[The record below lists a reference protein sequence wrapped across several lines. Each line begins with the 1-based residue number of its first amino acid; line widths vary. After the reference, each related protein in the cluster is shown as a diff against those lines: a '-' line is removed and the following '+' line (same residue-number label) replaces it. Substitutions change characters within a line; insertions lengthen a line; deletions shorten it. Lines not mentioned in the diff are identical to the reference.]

1 MRQICG
7 RCGADVGD
15 ADFCSSCGALLERVA
30 PSTLSEEATPTDS
43 SSTNQPSAHNLIAC
57 SLCGHRNPPSRQNC
71 EQCHIRLSHSDMPL
85 APRPAIRTNARV
97 RAVIATGTT
106 ILAVA
111 VFALLFNLFTGG
123 SEDEGEASPTT
134 LASDETTS
142 TTAPPPIP
150 TTQGVLSVQCSPEGL
165 GANFSCDNLIN
176 GKSGEWQIRWTDIT
190 PGTQVTINMVFEQP
204 ITVRRLEWVNLSD
217 ETRFSQNF
225 RVRTMEAGSDSGVA
239 VPLNLVDRP
248 GSQIVD
254 LAIMRTNQLTLTIT
268 TVYDAEVRNGTVY
281 KELAVQGMNVIG
293 YAAAPVSVESTTTT
307 VAAS

>member
-1 MRQICG
+1 MSG
-7 RCGADVGD
+7 EELSPAD
-15 ADFCSSCGALLERVA
+15 S
-30 PSTLSEEATPTDS
+30 PTDYPP
-43 SSTNQPSAHNLIAC
+43 THNLVAC
-57 SLCGHRNPPSRQNC
+57 SLCGHLNPPNRQSC

-123 SEDEGEASPTT
+123 SEGEPADAEAT
-134 LASDETTS
+134 ETTASS
-142 TTAPPPIP
+142 TTTTTPPPIP

-165 GANFSCDNLIN
+165 GANYSCDNLIN

-190 PGTQVTINMVFEQP
+190 PGTQVTIKLVFEQP
-204 ITVRRLEWVNLSD
+204 ITVRRLEWVNLAD
-217 ETRFSQNF
+217 DTRFYQNF

-254 LAIMRTNQLTLTIT
+254 LAILRTNQLTLTIT

-281 KELAVQGMNVIG
+281 KELAVQGVNVIG
-293 YAAAPVSVESTTTT
+293 YPAAPISVETTTT
-307 VAAS
+307 AAAS

>member
-15 ADFCSSCGALLERVA
+15 ADFCSSCGALLER
-30 PSTLSEEATPTDS
+30 PISPTPTEATSEDEFSLADS
-43 SSTNQPSAHNLIAC
+43 SSHNMITC
-57 SLCGHRNPPSRQNC
+57 SLCGHLNPPSRQSC
-71 EQCHIRLSHSDMPL
+71 EQCHIRLNQAAMPL
-85 APRPAIRTNARV
+85 APRPTLGTNARV

-106 ILAVA
+106 IFAVA

-123 SEDEGEASPTT
+123 SEDDAEAPEE
-134 LASDETTS
+134 AAAVEETTT

-150 TTQGVLSVQCSPEGL
+150 TTQGVLSVECSPEGL
-165 GANFSCDNLIN
+165 GAIYSCDNLIN

-190 PGTQVTINMVFEQP
+190 PGTQVSITLVFEQP
-204 ITVRRLEWVNLSD
+204 ITIRRLEWVNLSEED
-217 ETRFSQNF
+217 RFYQNF

-239 VPLNLVDRP
+239 IPLNLVDRL
-248 GSQIVD
+248 GSQIID

-281 KELAVQGMNVIG
+281 KELAVEGINVIG
-293 YAAAPVSVESTTTT
+293 YPAAPLSSETTTT
-307 VAAS
+307 AAS

>member
-15 ADFCSSCGALLERVA
+15 ADFCSSCGALLERVSPTKPTQEA
-30 PSTLSEEATPTDS
+30 PSGDLPSSFTPA
-43 SSTNQPSAHNLIAC
+43 QNLVSC
-57 SLCGHRNPPSRQNC
+57 SLCGHMNPPDRQSC

-111 VFALLFNLFTGG
+111 VFALLFNLFTGD
-123 SEDEGEASPTT
+123 SEGEGETAETT
-134 LASDETTS
+134 SATEAPTS

-176 GKSGEWQIRWTDIT
+176 GKTGEWQIRWTDIT
-190 PGTQVTINMVFEQP
+190 PGTQVTIKLVFEQP
-204 ITVRRLEWVNLSD
+204 ITIRRLEWVNLSD
-217 ETRFSQNF
+217 DTRFYQNF
-225 RVRTMEAGSDSGVA
+225 RVRTMDAGSDSGVA

-281 KELAVQGMNVIG
+281 KELAVQGINVIG
-293 YAAAPVSVESTTTT
+293 YPAAPLSLETTTT
-307 VAAS
+307 AAPS

>member
-15 ADFCSSCGALLERVA
+15 ADFCSSCGALLERVSS
-30 PSTLSEEATPTDS
+30 PRSEPESSDADS
-43 SSTNQPSAHNLIAC
+43 STSYEPTQNLVAC
-57 SLCGHRNPPSRQNC
+57 SLCGHLNPPSRQSC

-123 SEDEGEASPTT
+123 SEDGEDTSDTT
-134 LASDETTS
+134 EAAQETTS

-150 TTQGVLSVQCSPEGL
+150 TSQGVLSVQCSPEGL
-165 GANFSCDNLIN
+165 GANYSCDNLIN
-176 GKSGEWQIRWTDIT
+176 GKTGEWQIRWTDIT
-190 PGTQVTINMVFEQP
+190 PGTQVTIKMVFEQP
-204 ITVRRLEWVNLSD
+204 ITVRRLEWVNLTD
-217 ETRFSQNF
+217 DTRFYQNF

-281 KELAVQGMNVIG
+281 KEMAVQGVNIIG
-293 YAAAPVSVESTTTT
+293 YPAAPLSGETTTT
-307 VAAS
+307 TAAAS

>member
-1 MRQICG
+1 
-7 RCGADVGD
+7 
-15 ADFCSSCGALLERVA
+15 
-30 PSTLSEEATPTDS
+30 
-43 SSTNQPSAHNLIAC
+43 
-57 SLCGHRNPPSRQNC
+57 
-71 EQCHIRLSHSDMPL
+71 MPL

-134 LASDETTS
+134 LASDQTTS

-150 TTQGVLSVQCSPEGL
+150 ATQGVLSVQCSPEGL
-165 GANFSCDNLIN
+165 GANYSCDNLIN
-176 GKSGEWQIRWTDIT
+176 GKRGEWQIRWTDIT

-217 ETRFSQNF
+217 ENRFSQNF

-268 TVYDAEVRNGTVY
+268 TVYDAEVRNGTAY
-281 KELAVQGMNVIG
+281 KELAVQGINVIG
-293 YAAAPVSVESTTTT
+293 YPAAPVSVESTTTT
-307 VAAS
+307 GAAS

>member
-1 MRQICG
+1 
-7 RCGADVGD
+7 
-15 ADFCSSCGALLERVA
+15 
-30 PSTLSEEATPTDS
+30 
-43 SSTNQPSAHNLIAC
+43 
-57 SLCGHRNPPSRQNC
+57 
-71 EQCHIRLSHSDMPL
+71 
-85 APRPAIRTNARV
+85 
-97 RAVIATGTT
+97 
-106 ILAVA
+106 
-111 VFALLFNLFTGG
+111 
-123 SEDEGEASPTT
+123 
-134 LASDETTS
+134 
-142 TTAPPPIP
+142 
-150 TTQGVLSVQCSPEGL
+150 
-165 GANFSCDNLIN
+165 
-176 GKSGEWQIRWTDIT
+176 
-190 PGTQVTINMVFEQP
+190 MVFEQP

>member
-1 MRQICG
+1 M
-7 RCGADVGD
+7 
-15 ADFCSSCGALLERVA
+15 
-30 PSTLSEEATPTDS
+30 
-43 SSTNQPSAHNLIAC
+43 
-57 SLCGHRNPPSRQNC
+57 NPPNRQSC
-71 EQCHIRLSHSDMPL
+71 EQCHIRLSHSDLPL

-111 VFALLFNLFTGG
+111 VFALLFNLFTGD
-123 SEDEGEASPTT
+123 SEGDGETAETT
-134 LASDETTS
+134 SATEAPTS

-165 GANFSCDNLIN
+165 GANYACDNLIN
-176 GKSGEWQIRWTDIT
+176 GKTGEWQLRWTDIT
-190 PGTQVTINMVFEQP
+190 PGTQVTIKLIFEQP

-217 ETRFSQNF
+217 DTRFYQNF
-225 RVRTMEAGSDSGVA
+225 RVRTMDAGSDSGVA

-268 TVYDAEVRNGTVY
+268 TVYDAESRNGTAF
-281 KELAVQGMNVIG
+281 KELAVQGINVIG
-293 YAAAPVSVESTTTT
+293 YPAAPLTLETTTT
-307 VAAS
+307 TATADS